1 MPVFHTKTIE
11 AILDPVAQQV
21 SQLVILHEEAQDG
34 NAMPDLSRPVMAVS
48 AAVQNLV
55 KVGRDTANS
64 TDDKILKQEMPPAF
78 QGVEQSATKLYEAA
92 MMLKEDPYS
101 SPARKMLIDGARG
114 ILSGTSDL
122 LLCFDQSEVRKI
134 VRVAKGVLEY
144 LAVSE
149 VVESMEDLV
158 TFVKNLSPGMANLA
172 NKVTGRSKE
181 LTHTAHANGLV
192 NHTENLK
199 RTTPILVSSIKIFVT
214 TLQKGGAGR
223 DEAQQNRN
231 FIIGRMSHDVNE
243 IIRILQ
249 LTSADDDD
257 WSMDDLTIMK
267 KSLLNI
273 TNQMNMAQTWLAN
286 SNAEPGGLGEKAVRD
301 ILRDARRVADRL
313 EGPQREHLLATIN
326 EIEVMMNELC
336 ALRAKGQGNSPR
348 ALQLA
353 KQIAEK
359 LGYLHQEVDFAVK
372 DAVKS
377 GVTRTAYTLAGKV
390 EQAQKWL
397 RNPAQDDKGVGR
409 RAVAGIVAQGRKV
422 AQNLSE
428 PERGELLRLCD
439 EVESLS
445 QQITDLVNRGQGN
458 SPQCLDAARRLAER
472 LPSLQKMIENALAK
486 EVAEVFMDT
495 TTPLKELER
504 AAKAPADDP
513 NRQQT
518 YTSKAT
524 IFLTHANKISD
535 TAKLVA
541 EAGASN
547 DRPLVEELNN
557 KAQEVKDL
565 APQVV
570 AAGKVLL
577 LNPGEQTAV
586 SHFDELKREY
596 MGKVETLTDLVDQ
609 AVDTVEFVK
618 ASEEAIK
625 RDSEKVAQAIQQ
637 NDPNVIAAKASSIA
651 RRAQRVAVVASKEAA
666 NSEDPKFV
674 QDVSRAANQ
683 LSGDI
688 PPSVT
693 AAKGVTLNPAD
704 RNAQDKWFTANK
716 QLMKSV
722 AAVRIPLTVEIPLEQ
737 SLPPPPP
744 LPPMG
749 AMEHSAVPQRG
760 PSSFAPV
767 QASSGYST
775 QSAPPVPPPPPGSAY
790 SRQATPSYQLPYLE
804 ADQPTPL
811 PPPSPQL
818 YTSSLNGH
826 SYHHDNQP
834 ESYSHPPA
842 YFQDEKTPLH
852 SSHPYHDPLIS
863 VTPMSDLRPQTCLPV
878 ASTSPHVQTLTS
890 DPTLN
895 GSTPNPPHPYHD
907 PLTSVTP
914 MSDLRP
920 QTCHP
925 VASTSPHLQTLTS
938 DPTLNGS
945 TPNPPHFVATSSIRL
960 NPSPLHESGVTS
972 SPLHDL
978 SMTPVDLENGEQAAA
993 PPPPPPPPPK
1003 ASSDGQ
1009 AGYQPLGTSRN
1020 FPLGHGSAPMRGHS
1034 AAHDP
1039 ASQHKGPSF
1048 TIPQEIQDDL
1058 DAVLKTFPNYPSTP
1072 SVETPSSYAPPP
1084 VRSAPPTTAPKPRQV
1099 QSDVGD
1105 VRQALTVN
1113 QEPIMPPPPDMSRL
1127 QLEEAAP
1134 PRPPLPGDVPPPR
1147 PPPPEDT
1154 SLPLPEQGSHQPIMQ
1169 AAYDLHVETE
1179 QWSSK
1184 DNDLI
1189 AAAKRMA
1196 QLMAAMSKHVS
1207 GEGGNKK
1214 DLIDTAKEIVK
1225 VAALVTRLT
1234 REIANQCTDIRMRVN
1249 LLQVCE
1255 RIPTIS
1261 TQLKILSTVKAVML
1275 GSQESEEDMEATEML
1290 VGNAQNLMKA
1300 VKETV
1305 RAAKAASIKIRTDA
1319 GYKMRWVR
1327 QRPWYQ

>member
-1048 TIPQEIQDDL
+1048 TIPQE
-1058 DAVLKTFPNYPSTP
+1058 
-1072 SVETPSSYAPPP
+1072 
-1084 VRSAPPTTAPKPRQV
+1084 V

-1207 GEGGNKK
+1207 GEKTSKK
-1214 DLIDTAKEIVK
+1214 ELI
-1225 VAALVTRLT
+1225 
-1234 REIANQCTDIRMRVN
+1234 EIAKKIAQASLEVVRLAGEIAAQCTDKRMKNN

>member
-1 MPVFHTKTIE
+1 
-11 AILDPVAQQV
+11 
-21 SQLVILHEEAQDG
+21 
-34 NAMPDLSRPVMAVS
+34 MPDLSNPVMAVS

-55 KVGRDTANS
+55 KVGKDTANS

-78 QGVEQSATKLYEAA
+78 TGVEESANKLAEAA
-92 MMLKEDPYS
+92 MQLKQDPYS
-101 SPARKMLIDGARG
+101 SPARKKLIDGARG
-114 ILSGTSDL
+114 ILGGTSDL

-149 VVESMEDLV
+149 VVECLEDLV
-158 TFVKNLSPGMANLA
+158 TFVKNLSPGMANMA
-172 NKVTGRSKE
+172 NKVTSRSKE
-181 LTHTAHANGLV
+181 LTHTAHANGLI

-199 RTTPILVSSIKIFVT
+199 RTTPILVSSMKIFVA
-214 TLQKGGAGR
+214 TLKKGGAGR

-231 FIIGRMSHDVNE
+231 FIIGCMSHDVNE

-249 LTSADDDD
+249 LTSADDDEL
-257 WSMDDLTIMK
+257 SLDDLAIMK

-273 TNQMNMAQTWLAN
+273 TNQMTMAQTWLAN
-286 SNAEPGGLGEKAVRD
+286 PDGEPGGLGEKAVRD

-313 EGPQREHLLATIN
+313 EGPQRERLLTAIN
-326 EIEVMMNELC
+326 EIEAMMNELC
-336 ALRAKGQGNSPR
+336 DLRAKGQGNSPR
-348 ALQLA
+348 ALQLSR
-353 KQIAEK
+353 QIAEK
-359 LGYLHQEVDFAVK
+359 LDHLHRMVDGSVKEAVR
-372 DAVKS
+372 S

-397 RNPAQDDKGVGR
+397 RNPAQDDKGLGR
-409 RAVAGIVAQGRKV
+409 KAIAGIVAQGRKV
-422 AQNLSE
+422 AQNLTG
-428 PERGELLRLCD
+428 PERSELLRLCD
-439 EVESLS
+439 EVEGLS

-458 SPQCLDAARRLAER
+458 SPACLEAARRLAEK
-472 LPSLQKMIENALAK
+472 LPVLQKAIENALVR
-486 EVAEVFMDT
+486 EVADVFMDT

-504 AAKAPADDP
+504 AAKAPINVPD
-513 NRQQT
+513 RQQT

-524 IFLTHANKISD
+524 IFLKHANKVSD

-547 DRPLVEELNN
+547 DRLLVVELNN
-557 KAQEVKDL
+557 KAQEVRDL

-577 LNPGEQTAV
+577 LNPDEHIAV
-586 SHFDELKREY
+586 SHFDELKKEY
-596 MGKVETLTDLVDQ
+596 VGKVEALTDLVDQ

-625 RDSEKVAQAIQQ
+625 AESEDVDRAIKQ
-637 NDPNVIAAKASSIA
+637 NNAPVIAEKASNIA

-674 QDVSRAANQ
+674 HDVSQAANQ
-683 LSGDI
+683 LSADI
-688 PPSVT
+688 PASVI
-693 AAKGVTLNPAD
+693 AAKTVSQNPND
-704 RNAQDKWFTANK
+704 RNGQDHWYSANK
-716 QLMKSV
+716 QLRKSI

-760 PSSFAPV
+760 PSFDPI
-767 QASSGYST
+767 QASSGYAT
-775 QSAPPVPPPPPGSAY
+775 ESAPAVPPPPPSSAY
-790 SRQATPSYQLPYLE
+790 ANQATPSYQDSLPN
-804 ADQPTPL
+804 ASHQ
-811 PPPSPQL
+811 
-818 YTSSLNGH
+818 
-826 SYHHDNQP
+826 SYH
-834 ESYSHPPA
+834 
-842 YFQDEKTPLH
+842 PLN
-852 SSHPYHDPLIS
+852 P
-863 VTPMSDLRPQTCLPV
+863 VTSDLRPQGHPLHM
-878 ASTSPHVQTLTS
+878 TSPYDPTLTS
-890 DPTLN
+890 DPNTSGPSSNQPNFVSSSSISLN
-895 GSTPNPPHPYHD
+895 PQPLHD
-907 PLTSVTP
+907 P
-914 MSDLRP
+914 
-920 QTCHP
+920 
-925 VASTSPHLQTLTS
+925 A
-938 DPTLNGS
+938 
-945 TPNPPHFVATSSIRL
+945 
-960 NPSPLHESGVTS
+960 VTS
-972 SPLHDL
+972 SPLYDL
-978 SMTPVDLENGEQAAA
+978 SMTPVDLENGEQSV

-1003 ASSDGQ
+1003 ATSEPAD
-1009 AGYQPLGTSRN
+1009 YQPLGISRN
-1020 FPLGHGSAPMRGHS
+1020 FPHGHGSSPKRAPS
-1034 AAHDP
+1034 AHDP
-1039 ASQHKGPSF
+1039 ASQHKAPSF

-1072 SVETPSSYAPPP
+1072 SVETPTYAPPP
-1084 VRSAPPTTAPKPRQV
+1084 VRSAPPTTHPKPRQV

-1105 VRQALTVN
+1105 VRKALTVN
-1113 QEPIMPPPPDMSRL
+1113 QEPAIPPPPDMSRL

-1147 PPPPEDT
+1147 PPPPEDQ
-1154 SLPLPEQGSHQPIMQ
+1154 SLPVPEQGSHQPIMQ
-1169 AAYDLHVETE
+1169 AAYDLHVETA

>member
-749 AMEHSAVPQRG
+749 AMEHSAVPQ
-760 PSSFAPV
+760 
-767 QASSGYST
+767 
-775 QSAPPVPPPPPGSAY
+775 
-790 SRQATPSYQLPYLE
+790 
-804 ADQPTPL
+804 
-811 PPPSPQL
+811 
-818 YTSSLNGH
+818 
-826 SYHHDNQP
+826 
-834 ESYSHPPA
+834 
-842 YFQDEKTPLH
+842 
-852 SSHPYHDPLIS
+852 
-863 VTPMSDLRPQTCLPV
+863 
-878 ASTSPHVQTLTS
+878 
-890 DPTLN
+890 
-895 GSTPNPPHPYHD
+895 
-907 PLTSVTP
+907 
-914 MSDLRP
+914 
-920 QTCHP
+920 
-925 VASTSPHLQTLTS
+925 
-938 DPTLNGS
+938 
-945 TPNPPHFVATSSIRL
+945 
-960 NPSPLHESGVTS
+960 
-972 SPLHDL
+972 
-978 SMTPVDLENGEQAAA
+978 
-993 PPPPPPPPPK
+993 
-1003 ASSDGQ
+1003 
-1009 AGYQPLGTSRN
+1009 
-1020 FPLGHGSAPMRGHS
+1020 
-1034 AAHDP
+1034 
-1039 ASQHKGPSF
+1039 
-1048 TIPQEIQDDL
+1048 
-1058 DAVLKTFPNYPSTP
+1058 
-1072 SVETPSSYAPPP
+1072 
-1084 VRSAPPTTAPKPRQV
+1084 V

-1207 GEGGNKK
+1207 GEKTSKK
-1214 DLIDTAKEIVK
+1214 ELI
-1225 VAALVTRLT
+1225 
-1234 REIANQCTDIRMRVN
+1234 EIAKKIAQASLEVVRLAGEIAAQCTDKRMKNN

>member
-34 NAMPDLSRPVMAVS
+34 NAMPDLSNPVMAVS

-55 KVGRDTANS
+55 KVGKDTANS

-78 QGVEQSATKLYEAA
+78 TGVEESSNKLAEAA
-92 MMLKEDPYS
+92 MELKRDPYS
-101 SPARKMLIDGARG
+101 SPARKKLIDGARG

-149 VVESMEDLV
+149 VVECLEDLV
-158 TFVKNLSPGMANLA
+158 TFVKNLSPGMANMA
-172 NKVTGRSKE
+172 NKVTSRSKE
-181 LTHTAHANGLV
+181 LTHTAHANGLI

-199 RTTPILVSSIKIFVT
+199 RTTPVLVSSMKIFVT
-214 TLQKGGAGR
+214 VLKKGGAGR

-231 FIIGRMSHDVNE
+231 YIIGCMSHDVNE

-249 LTSADDDD
+249 LTSADDDEL
-257 WSMDDLTIMK
+257 SLDDLAIMK

-273 TNQMNMAQTWLAN
+273 TNQMTMAQTWLAN
-286 SNAEPGGLGEKAVRD
+286 PNGEPGGLGEKAVRD

-313 EGPQREHLLATIN
+313 EGPQRERLLAAIN
-326 EIEVMMNELC
+326 EIEAMMNELC
-336 ALRAKGQGNSPR
+336 DLRAKGQGNSPR
-348 ALQLA
+348 ALQLS
-353 KQIAEK
+353 KQIGER
-359 LGYLHQEVDFAVK
+359 LENLHRMVDGSVK
-372 DAVKS
+372 EAIRS

-409 RAVAGIVAQGRKV
+409 KAIAGIVAQGRKV
-422 AQNLSE
+422 AQNLTG
-428 PERGELLRLCD
+428 PERSELLRLCD
-439 EVESLS
+439 EVEGLS

-458 SPQCLDAARRLAER
+458 SPACLEAARRLAEK
-472 LPSLQKMIENALAK
+472 LPVLQKAIENALVR
-486 EVAEVFMDT
+486 EVADVFMDT

-504 AAKAPADDP
+504 AAKAPINVPD
-513 NRQQT
+513 RQQT

-524 IFLTHANKISD
+524 IFLRHANKLSD

-547 DRPLVEELNN
+547 DRPLVVELNT

-577 LNPGEQTAV
+577 LNPDEPNAV
-586 SHFDELKREY
+586 AHFDELKKEY
-596 MGKVETLTDLVDQ
+596 VGKVEALTDLVDQ

-625 RDSEKVAQAIQQ
+625 AESEDVDRAIKQ
-637 NDPNVIAAKASSIA
+637 NNAPVIAEKASNIA

-674 QDVSRAANQ
+674 HDVSQAANQ
-683 LSGDI
+683 LSADI
-688 PPSVT
+688 PASVI
-693 AAKGVTLNPAD
+693 AAKTVSQNPND
-704 RNAQDKWFTANK
+704 RNGQDHWYSANK
-716 QLMKSV
+716 
-722 AAVRIPLTVEIPLEQ
+722 
-737 SLPPPPP
+737 
-744 LPPMG
+744 
-749 AMEHSAVPQRG
+749 
-760 PSSFAPV
+760 
-767 QASSGYST
+767 
-775 QSAPPVPPPPPGSAY
+775 
-790 SRQATPSYQLPYLE
+790 
-804 ADQPTPL
+804 
-811 PPPSPQL
+811 
-818 YTSSLNGH
+818 
-826 SYHHDNQP
+826 
-834 ESYSHPPA
+834 
-842 YFQDEKTPLH
+842 
-852 SSHPYHDPLIS
+852 
-863 VTPMSDLRPQTCLPV
+863 
-878 ASTSPHVQTLTS
+878 
-890 DPTLN
+890 
-895 GSTPNPPHPYHD
+895 
-907 PLTSVTP
+907 
-914 MSDLRP
+914 
-920 QTCHP
+920 
-925 VASTSPHLQTLTS
+925 
-938 DPTLNGS
+938 
-945 TPNPPHFVATSSIRL
+945 
-960 NPSPLHESGVTS
+960 
-972 SPLHDL
+972 
-978 SMTPVDLENGEQAAA
+978 
-993 PPPPPPPPPK
+993 
-1003 ASSDGQ
+1003 
-1009 AGYQPLGTSRN
+1009 
-1020 FPLGHGSAPMRGHS
+1020 
-1034 AAHDP
+1034 
-1039 ASQHKGPSF
+1039 
-1048 TIPQEIQDDL
+1048 
-1058 DAVLKTFPNYPSTP
+1058 
-1072 SVETPSSYAPPP
+1072 
-1084 VRSAPPTTAPKPRQV
+1084 QV

-1105 VRQALTVN
+1105 VRKALTVN
-1113 QEPIMPPPPDMSRL
+1113 QEPAIPPPPDMSKL

-1147 PPPPEDT
+1147 PPPPEDQ
-1154 SLPLPEQGSHQPIMQ
+1154 SLPVPEQGSHQPIMQ
-1169 AAYDLHVETE
+1169 AAYDLHVETA

-1207 GEGGNKK
+1207 GEKTSKK
-1214 DLIDTAKEIVK
+1214 ELI
-1225 VAALVTRLT
+1225 
-1234 REIANQCTDIRMRVN
+1234 EIAKKIALASQEVVRLAGEIAAQCTDKRMKNN

>member
-790 SRQATPSYQLPYLE
+790 SRQATPSYQ
-804 ADQPTPL
+804 
-811 PPPSPQL
+811 
-818 YTSSLNGH
+818 
-826 SYHHDNQP
+826 
-834 ESYSHPPA
+834 
-842 YFQDEKTPLH
+842 
-852 SSHPYHDPLIS
+852 
-863 VTPMSDLRPQTCLPV
+863 
-878 ASTSPHVQTLTS
+878 
-890 DPTLN
+890 
-895 GSTPNPPHPYHD
+895 
-907 PLTSVTP
+907 
-914 MSDLRP
+914 
-920 QTCHP
+920 
-925 VASTSPHLQTLTS
+925 
-938 DPTLNGS
+938 
-945 TPNPPHFVATSSIRL
+945 
-960 NPSPLHESGVTS
+960 
-972 SPLHDL
+972 
-978 SMTPVDLENGEQAAA
+978 NGEQAAA

-1207 GEGGNKK
+1207 GEKTSKK
-1214 DLIDTAKEIVK
+1214 ELI
-1225 VAALVTRLT
+1225 
-1234 REIANQCTDIRMRVN
+1234 EIAKKIAQASLEVVRLAGEIAAQCTDKRMKNN

>member
-716 QLMKSV
+716 Q
-722 AAVRIPLTVEIPLEQ
+722 
-737 SLPPPPP
+737 
-744 LPPMG
+744 
-749 AMEHSAVPQRG
+749 
-760 PSSFAPV
+760 
-767 QASSGYST
+767 
-775 QSAPPVPPPPPGSAY
+775 
-790 SRQATPSYQLPYLE
+790 
-804 ADQPTPL
+804 
-811 PPPSPQL
+811 
-818 YTSSLNGH
+818 
-826 SYHHDNQP
+826 
-834 ESYSHPPA
+834 
-842 YFQDEKTPLH
+842 
-852 SSHPYHDPLIS
+852 
-863 VTPMSDLRPQTCLPV
+863 
-878 ASTSPHVQTLTS
+878 
-890 DPTLN
+890 
-895 GSTPNPPHPYHD
+895 
-907 PLTSVTP
+907 
-914 MSDLRP
+914 
-920 QTCHP
+920 
-925 VASTSPHLQTLTS
+925 
-938 DPTLNGS
+938 
-945 TPNPPHFVATSSIRL
+945 
-960 NPSPLHESGVTS
+960 
-972 SPLHDL
+972 
-978 SMTPVDLENGEQAAA
+978 
-993 PPPPPPPPPK
+993 
-1003 ASSDGQ
+1003 
-1009 AGYQPLGTSRN
+1009 
-1020 FPLGHGSAPMRGHS
+1020 
-1034 AAHDP
+1034 
-1039 ASQHKGPSF
+1039 
-1048 TIPQEIQDDL
+1048 IQDDL

-1207 GEGGNKK
+1207 GEKTSKK
-1214 DLIDTAKEIVK
+1214 ELI
-1225 VAALVTRLT
+1225 
-1234 REIANQCTDIRMRVN
+1234 EIAKKIAQASLEVVRLAGEIAAQCTDKRMKNN

>member
-1 MPVFHTKTIE
+1 
-11 AILDPVAQQV
+11 
-21 SQLVILHEEAQDG
+21 
-34 NAMPDLSRPVMAVS
+34 MPDLSNPVMAVS

-55 KVGRDTANS
+55 KVGKDTANS

-78 QGVEQSATKLYEAA
+78 TGVEESANKLAEAA
-92 MMLKEDPYS
+92 MQLKQDPYS
-101 SPARKMLIDGARG
+101 SPARKKLIDGARG
-114 ILSGTSDL
+114 ILGGTSDL

-149 VVESMEDLV
+149 VVECLEDLV
-158 TFVKNLSPGMANLA
+158 TFVKNLSPGMANMA
-172 NKVTGRSKE
+172 NKVTSRSKE
-181 LTHTAHANGLV
+181 LTHTAHANGLI

-199 RTTPILVSSIKIFVT
+199 RTTPILVSSMKIFVA
-214 TLQKGGAGR
+214 TLKKGGAGR

-231 FIIGRMSHDVNE
+231 FIIGCMSHDVNE

-249 LTSADDDD
+249 LTSADDDEL
-257 WSMDDLTIMK
+257 SLDDLAIMK

-273 TNQMNMAQTWLAN
+273 TNQMTMAQTWLAN
-286 SNAEPGGLGEKAVRD
+286 PDGEPGGLGEKAVRD

-313 EGPQREHLLATIN
+313 EGPQRERLLTAIN
-326 EIEVMMNELC
+326 EIEAMMNELC
-336 ALRAKGQGNSPR
+336 DLRAKGQGNSPR
-348 ALQLA
+348 ALQLSR
-353 KQIAEK
+353 QIAEK
-359 LGYLHQEVDFAVK
+359 LDHLHRMVDGSVKEAVR
-372 DAVKS
+372 S

-397 RNPAQDDKGVGR
+397 RNPAQDDKGLGR
-409 RAVAGIVAQGRKV
+409 KAIAGIVAQGRKV
-422 AQNLSE
+422 AQNLTG
-428 PERGELLRLCD
+428 PERSELLRLCD
-439 EVESLS
+439 EVEGLS

-458 SPQCLDAARRLAER
+458 SPACLEAARRLAEK
-472 LPSLQKMIENALAK
+472 LPVLQKAIENALVR
-486 EVAEVFMDT
+486 EVADVFMDT

-504 AAKAPADDP
+504 AAKAPINVPD
-513 NRQQT
+513 RQQT

-524 IFLTHANKISD
+524 IFLKHANKVSD

-547 DRPLVEELNN
+547 DRLLVVELNN
-557 KAQEVKDL
+557 KAQEVRDL

-577 LNPGEQTAV
+577 LNPDEHIAV
-586 SHFDELKREY
+586 SHFDELKKEY
-596 MGKVETLTDLVDQ
+596 VGKVEALTDLVDQ

-625 RDSEKVAQAIQQ
+625 AESEDVDRAIKQ
-637 NDPNVIAAKASSIA
+637 NNAPVIAEKASNIA

-674 QDVSRAANQ
+674 HDVSQAANQ
-683 LSGDI
+683 LSADI
-688 PPSVT
+688 PASVI
-693 AAKGVTLNPAD
+693 AAKTVSQNPND
-704 RNAQDKWFTANK
+704 RNGQDHWYSANK
-716 QLMKSV
+716 QLRKSI

-760 PSSFAPV
+760 PSFDPI
-767 QASSGYST
+767 QASSGYAT
-775 QSAPPVPPPPPGSAY
+775 ESAPAVPPPPPSSAY
-790 SRQATPSYQLPYLE
+790 ANQATPSYQ
-804 ADQPTPL
+804 
-811 PPPSPQL
+811 
-818 YTSSLNGH
+818 
-826 SYHHDNQP
+826 
-834 ESYSHPPA
+834 
-842 YFQDEKTPLH
+842 
-852 SSHPYHDPLIS
+852 
-863 VTPMSDLRPQTCLPV
+863 
-878 ASTSPHVQTLTS
+878 
-890 DPTLN
+890 
-895 GSTPNPPHPYHD
+895 
-907 PLTSVTP
+907 
-914 MSDLRP
+914 
-920 QTCHP
+920 
-925 VASTSPHLQTLTS
+925 
-938 DPTLNGS
+938 
-945 TPNPPHFVATSSIRL
+945 
-960 NPSPLHESGVTS
+960 
-972 SPLHDL
+972 
-978 SMTPVDLENGEQAAA
+978 
-993 PPPPPPPPPK
+993 
-1003 ASSDGQ
+1003 
-1009 AGYQPLGTSRN
+1009 PLGISRN
-1020 FPLGHGSAPMRGHS
+1020 FPHGHGSSPKRAPS
-1034 AAHDP
+1034 AHDP
-1039 ASQHKGPSF
+1039 ASQHKAPSF

-1072 SVETPSSYAPPP
+1072 SVETPTYAPPP
-1084 VRSAPPTTAPKPRQV
+1084 VRSAPPTTHPKPRQV

-1105 VRQALTVN
+1105 VRKALTVN
-1113 QEPIMPPPPDMSRL
+1113 QEPAIPPPPDMSRL

-1147 PPPPEDT
+1147 PPPPEDQ
-1154 SLPLPEQGSHQPIMQ
+1154 SLPVPEQGSHQPIMQ
-1169 AAYDLHVETE
+1169 AAYDLHVETA

-1207 GEGGNKK
+1207 GEKTSKK
-1214 DLIDTAKEIVK
+1214 ELI
-1225 VAALVTRLT
+1225 
-1234 REIANQCTDIRMRVN
+1234 EIAKKIALASLEVVRLAGEIAAQCTDKRMKNN

>member
-34 NAMPDLSRPVMAVS
+34 NAMPDLSNPVMAVS

-55 KVGRDTANS
+55 KVGKDTANS

-78 QGVEQSATKLYEAA
+78 TGVEESSNKLAEAA
-92 MMLKEDPYS
+92 MELKRDPYS
-101 SPARKMLIDGARG
+101 SPARKKLIDGARG

-149 VVESMEDLV
+149 VVECLEDLV
-158 TFVKNLSPGMANLA
+158 TFVKNLSPGMANMA
-172 NKVTGRSKE
+172 NKVTSRSKE
-181 LTHTAHANGLV
+181 LTHTAHANGLI

-199 RTTPILVSSIKIFVT
+199 RTTPVLVSSMKIFVT
-214 TLQKGGAGR
+214 VLKKGGAGR

-231 FIIGRMSHDVNE
+231 YIIGCMSHDVNE

-249 LTSADDDD
+249 LTSADDDEL
-257 WSMDDLTIMK
+257 SLDDLAIMK

-273 TNQMNMAQTWLAN
+273 TNQMTMAQTWLAN
-286 SNAEPGGLGEKAVRD
+286 PNGEPGGLGEKAVRD

-313 EGPQREHLLATIN
+313 EGPQRERLLAAIN
-326 EIEVMMNELC
+326 EIEAMMNELC
-336 ALRAKGQGNSPR
+336 DLRAKGQGNSPR
-348 ALQLA
+348 ALQLS
-353 KQIAEK
+353 KQIGER
-359 LGYLHQEVDFAVK
+359 LENLHRMVDGSVK
-372 DAVKS
+372 EAIRS

-409 RAVAGIVAQGRKV
+409 KAIAGIVAQGRKV
-422 AQNLSE
+422 AQNLTG
-428 PERGELLRLCD
+428 PERSELLRLCD
-439 EVESLS
+439 EVEGLS

-458 SPQCLDAARRLAER
+458 SPACLEAARRLAEK
-472 LPSLQKMIENALAK
+472 LPVLQKAIENALVR
-486 EVAEVFMDT
+486 EVADVFMDT

-504 AAKAPADDP
+504 AAKAPINVPD
-513 NRQQT
+513 RQQT

-524 IFLTHANKISD
+524 IFLRHANKLSD

-547 DRPLVEELNN
+547 DRPLVVELNT

-577 LNPGEQTAV
+577 LNPDEPNAV
-586 SHFDELKREY
+586 AHFDELKKEY
-596 MGKVETLTDLVDQ
+596 VGKVEALTDLVDQ

-625 RDSEKVAQAIQQ
+625 AESEDVDRAIKQ
-637 NDPNVIAAKASSIA
+637 NNAPVIAEKASNIA

-674 QDVSRAANQ
+674 HDVSQAANQ
-683 LSGDI
+683 LSADI
-688 PPSVT
+688 PASVI
-693 AAKGVTLNPAD
+693 AAKTVSQNPND
-704 RNAQDKWFTANK
+704 RNGQDHWYSANK
-716 QLMKSV
+716 Q
-722 AAVRIPLTVEIPLEQ
+722 
-737 SLPPPPP
+737 
-744 LPPMG
+744 
-749 AMEHSAVPQRG
+749 
-760 PSSFAPV
+760 
-767 QASSGYST
+767 
-775 QSAPPVPPPPPGSAY
+775 
-790 SRQATPSYQLPYLE
+790 
-804 ADQPTPL
+804 
-811 PPPSPQL
+811 
-818 YTSSLNGH
+818 
-826 SYHHDNQP
+826 
-834 ESYSHPPA
+834 
-842 YFQDEKTPLH
+842 
-852 SSHPYHDPLIS
+852 
-863 VTPMSDLRPQTCLPV
+863 
-878 ASTSPHVQTLTS
+878 
-890 DPTLN
+890 
-895 GSTPNPPHPYHD
+895 
-907 PLTSVTP
+907 
-914 MSDLRP
+914 
-920 QTCHP
+920 
-925 VASTSPHLQTLTS
+925 
-938 DPTLNGS
+938 
-945 TPNPPHFVATSSIRL
+945 
-960 NPSPLHESGVTS
+960 
-972 SPLHDL
+972 
-978 SMTPVDLENGEQAAA
+978 
-993 PPPPPPPPPK
+993 
-1003 ASSDGQ
+1003 
-1009 AGYQPLGTSRN
+1009 
-1020 FPLGHGSAPMRGHS
+1020 
-1034 AAHDP
+1034 
-1039 ASQHKGPSF
+1039 
-1048 TIPQEIQDDL
+1048 IQDDL

-1072 SVETPSSYAPPP
+1072 SVETPTYAPPP
-1084 VRSAPPTTAPKPRQV
+1084 VRSAPPITSPKPRQV

-1105 VRQALTVN
+1105 VRKALTVN
-1113 QEPIMPPPPDMSRL
+1113 QEPAIPPPPDMSKL

-1147 PPPPEDT
+1147 PPPPEDQ
-1154 SLPLPEQGSHQPIMQ
+1154 SLPVPEQGSHQPIMQ
-1169 AAYDLHVETE
+1169 AAYDLHVETA

>member
-1 MPVFHTKTIE
+1 
-11 AILDPVAQQV
+11 
-21 SQLVILHEEAQDG
+21 
-34 NAMPDLSRPVMAVS
+34 MPDLSNPVMAVS

-55 KVGRDTANS
+55 KVGKDTANS

-78 QGVEQSATKLYEAA
+78 TGVEESANKLAEAA
-92 MMLKEDPYS
+92 MQLKQDPYS
-101 SPARKMLIDGARG
+101 SPARKKLIDGARG
-114 ILSGTSDL
+114 ILGGTSDL

-149 VVESMEDLV
+149 VVECLEDLV
-158 TFVKNLSPGMANLA
+158 TFVKNLSPGMANMA
-172 NKVTGRSKE
+172 NKVTSRSKE
-181 LTHTAHANGLV
+181 LTHTAHANGLI

-199 RTTPILVSSIKIFVT
+199 RTTPILVSSMKIFVA
-214 TLQKGGAGR
+214 TLKKGGAGR

-231 FIIGRMSHDVNE
+231 FIIGCMSHDVNE

-249 LTSADDDD
+249 LTSADDDEL
-257 WSMDDLTIMK
+257 SLDDLAIMK

-273 TNQMNMAQTWLAN
+273 TNQMTMAQTWLAN
-286 SNAEPGGLGEKAVRD
+286 PDGEPGGLGEKAVRD

-313 EGPQREHLLATIN
+313 EGPQRERLLTAIN
-326 EIEVMMNELC
+326 EIEAMMNELC
-336 ALRAKGQGNSPR
+336 DLRAKGQGNSPR
-348 ALQLA
+348 ALQLSR
-353 KQIAEK
+353 QIAEK
-359 LGYLHQEVDFAVK
+359 LDHLHRMVDGSVKEAVR
-372 DAVKS
+372 S

-397 RNPAQDDKGVGR
+397 RNPAQDDKGLGR
-409 RAVAGIVAQGRKV
+409 KAIAGIVAQGRKV
-422 AQNLSE
+422 AQNLTG
-428 PERGELLRLCD
+428 PERSELLRLCD
-439 EVESLS
+439 EVEGLS

-458 SPQCLDAARRLAER
+458 SPACLEAARRLAEK
-472 LPSLQKMIENALAK
+472 LPVLQKAIENALVR
-486 EVAEVFMDT
+486 EVADVFMDT

-504 AAKAPADDP
+504 AAKAPINVPD
-513 NRQQT
+513 RQQT

-524 IFLTHANKISD
+524 IFLKHANKVSD

-547 DRPLVEELNN
+547 DRLLVVELNN
-557 KAQEVKDL
+557 KAQEVRDL

-577 LNPGEQTAV
+577 LNPDEHIAV
-586 SHFDELKREY
+586 SHFDELKKEY
-596 MGKVETLTDLVDQ
+596 VGKVEALTDLVDQ

-625 RDSEKVAQAIQQ
+625 AESEDVDRAIKQ
-637 NDPNVIAAKASSIA
+637 NNAPVIAEKASNIA

-674 QDVSRAANQ
+674 HDVSQAANQ
-683 LSGDI
+683 LSADI
-688 PPSVT
+688 PASVI
-693 AAKGVTLNPAD
+693 AAKTVSQNPND
-704 RNAQDKWFTANK
+704 RNGQDHWYSANK
-716 QLMKSV
+716 QLRKSI

-760 PSSFAPV
+760 PSFDPI
-767 QASSGYST
+767 QASSGYAT
-775 QSAPPVPPPPPGSAY
+775 ESAPAVPPPPPSSAY
-790 SRQATPSYQLPYLE
+790 ANQATPSYQ
-804 ADQPTPL
+804 
-811 PPPSPQL
+811 
-818 YTSSLNGH
+818 
-826 SYHHDNQP
+826 
-834 ESYSHPPA
+834 
-842 YFQDEKTPLH
+842 
-852 SSHPYHDPLIS
+852 
-863 VTPMSDLRPQTCLPV
+863 
-878 ASTSPHVQTLTS
+878 
-890 DPTLN
+890 
-895 GSTPNPPHPYHD
+895 
-907 PLTSVTP
+907 
-914 MSDLRP
+914 
-920 QTCHP
+920 
-925 VASTSPHLQTLTS
+925 
-938 DPTLNGS
+938 
-945 TPNPPHFVATSSIRL
+945 
-960 NPSPLHESGVTS
+960 
-972 SPLHDL
+972 
-978 SMTPVDLENGEQAAA
+978 NGEQSV

-1003 ASSDGQ
+1003 ATSEPAD
-1009 AGYQPLGTSRN
+1009 YQPLGISRN
-1020 FPLGHGSAPMRGHS
+1020 FPHGHGSSPKRAPS
-1034 AAHDP
+1034 AHDP
-1039 ASQHKGPSF
+1039 ASQHKAPSF

-1072 SVETPSSYAPPP
+1072 SVETPTYAPPP
-1084 VRSAPPTTAPKPRQV
+1084 VRSAPPTTHPKPRQV

-1105 VRQALTVN
+1105 VRKALTVN
-1113 QEPIMPPPPDMSRL
+1113 QEPAIPPPPDMSRL

-1147 PPPPEDT
+1147 PPPPEDQ
-1154 SLPLPEQGSHQPIMQ
+1154 SLPVPEQGSHQPIMQ
-1169 AAYDLHVETE
+1169 AAYDLHVETA

>member
-34 NAMPDLSRPVMAVS
+34 NAMPDLSNPVMAVS

-55 KVGRDTANS
+55 KVGKDTANS

-78 QGVEQSATKLYEAA
+78 TGVEESSNKLAEAA
-92 MMLKEDPYS
+92 MELKRDPYS
-101 SPARKMLIDGARG
+101 SPARKKLIDGARG

-149 VVESMEDLV
+149 VVECLEDLV
-158 TFVKNLSPGMANLA
+158 TFVKNLSPGMANMA
-172 NKVTGRSKE
+172 NKVTSRSKE
-181 LTHTAHANGLV
+181 LTHTAHANGLI

-199 RTTPILVSSIKIFVT
+199 RTTPVLVSSMKIFVT
-214 TLQKGGAGR
+214 VLKKGGAGR

-231 FIIGRMSHDVNE
+231 YIIGCMSHDVNE

-249 LTSADDDD
+249 LTSADDDEL
-257 WSMDDLTIMK
+257 SLDDLAIMK

-273 TNQMNMAQTWLAN
+273 TNQMTMAQTWLAN
-286 SNAEPGGLGEKAVRD
+286 PNGEPGGLGEKAVRD

-313 EGPQREHLLATIN
+313 EGPQRERLLAAIN
-326 EIEVMMNELC
+326 EIEAMMNELC
-336 ALRAKGQGNSPR
+336 DLRAKGQGNSPR
-348 ALQLA
+348 ALQLS
-353 KQIAEK
+353 KQIGER
-359 LGYLHQEVDFAVK
+359 LENLHRMVDGSVK
-372 DAVKS
+372 EAIRS

-409 RAVAGIVAQGRKV
+409 KAIAGIVAQGRKV
-422 AQNLSE
+422 AQNLTG
-428 PERGELLRLCD
+428 PERSELLRLCD
-439 EVESLS
+439 EVEGLS

-458 SPQCLDAARRLAER
+458 SPACLEAARRLAEK
-472 LPSLQKMIENALAK
+472 LPVLQKAIENALVR
-486 EVAEVFMDT
+486 EVADVFMDT

-504 AAKAPADDP
+504 AAKAPINVPD
-513 NRQQT
+513 RQQT

-524 IFLTHANKISD
+524 IFLRHANKLSD

-547 DRPLVEELNN
+547 DRPLVVELNT

-577 LNPGEQTAV
+577 LNPDEPNAV
-586 SHFDELKREY
+586 AHFDELKKEY
-596 MGKVETLTDLVDQ
+596 VGKVEALTDLVDQ

-625 RDSEKVAQAIQQ
+625 AESEDVDRAIKQ
-637 NDPNVIAAKASSIA
+637 NNAPVIAEKASNIA

-674 QDVSRAANQ
+674 HDVSQAANQ
-683 LSGDI
+683 LSADI
-688 PPSVT
+688 PASVI
-693 AAKGVTLNPAD
+693 AAKTVSQNPND
-704 RNAQDKWFTANK
+704 RNGQDHWYSANK
-716 QLMKSV
+716 QLRKSI

-749 AMEHSAVPQRG
+749 AMEHSAVPQ
-760 PSSFAPV
+760 
-767 QASSGYST
+767 
-775 QSAPPVPPPPPGSAY
+775 
-790 SRQATPSYQLPYLE
+790 
-804 ADQPTPL
+804 
-811 PPPSPQL
+811 
-818 YTSSLNGH
+818 
-826 SYHHDNQP
+826 
-834 ESYSHPPA
+834 
-842 YFQDEKTPLH
+842 
-852 SSHPYHDPLIS
+852 
-863 VTPMSDLRPQTCLPV
+863 
-878 ASTSPHVQTLTS
+878 
-890 DPTLN
+890 
-895 GSTPNPPHPYHD
+895 
-907 PLTSVTP
+907 
-914 MSDLRP
+914 
-920 QTCHP
+920 
-925 VASTSPHLQTLTS
+925 
-938 DPTLNGS
+938 
-945 TPNPPHFVATSSIRL
+945 
-960 NPSPLHESGVTS
+960 
-972 SPLHDL
+972 
-978 SMTPVDLENGEQAAA
+978 
-993 PPPPPPPPPK
+993 
-1003 ASSDGQ
+1003 
-1009 AGYQPLGTSRN
+1009 
-1020 FPLGHGSAPMRGHS
+1020 
-1034 AAHDP
+1034 
-1039 ASQHKGPSF
+1039 
-1048 TIPQEIQDDL
+1048 IQDDL

-1072 SVETPSSYAPPP
+1072 SVETPTYAPPP
-1084 VRSAPPTTAPKPRQV
+1084 VRSAPPITSPKPRQV

-1105 VRQALTVN
+1105 VRKALTVN
-1113 QEPIMPPPPDMSRL
+1113 QEPAIPPPPDMSKL

-1147 PPPPEDT
+1147 PPPPEDQ
-1154 SLPLPEQGSHQPIMQ
+1154 SLPVPEQGSHQPIMQ
-1169 AAYDLHVETE
+1169 AAYDLHVETA

-1207 GEGGNKK
+1207 GEKTSKK
-1214 DLIDTAKEIVK
+1214 ELI
-1225 VAALVTRLT
+1225 
-1234 REIANQCTDIRMRVN
+1234 EIAKKIALASQEVVRLAGEIAAQCTDKRMKNN

>member
-716 QLMKSV
+716 Q
-722 AAVRIPLTVEIPLEQ
+722 
-737 SLPPPPP
+737 
-744 LPPMG
+744 
-749 AMEHSAVPQRG
+749 
-760 PSSFAPV
+760 
-767 QASSGYST
+767 
-775 QSAPPVPPPPPGSAY
+775 
-790 SRQATPSYQLPYLE
+790 
-804 ADQPTPL
+804 
-811 PPPSPQL
+811 
-818 YTSSLNGH
+818 
-826 SYHHDNQP
+826 
-834 ESYSHPPA
+834 
-842 YFQDEKTPLH
+842 
-852 SSHPYHDPLIS
+852 
-863 VTPMSDLRPQTCLPV
+863 
-878 ASTSPHVQTLTS
+878 
-890 DPTLN
+890 
-895 GSTPNPPHPYHD
+895 
-907 PLTSVTP
+907 
-914 MSDLRP
+914 
-920 QTCHP
+920 
-925 VASTSPHLQTLTS
+925 
-938 DPTLNGS
+938 
-945 TPNPPHFVATSSIRL
+945 
-960 NPSPLHESGVTS
+960 
-972 SPLHDL
+972 
-978 SMTPVDLENGEQAAA
+978 
-993 PPPPPPPPPK
+993 
-1003 ASSDGQ
+1003 
-1009 AGYQPLGTSRN
+1009 
-1020 FPLGHGSAPMRGHS
+1020 
-1034 AAHDP
+1034 
-1039 ASQHKGPSF
+1039 
-1048 TIPQEIQDDL
+1048 
-1058 DAVLKTFPNYPSTP
+1058 
-1072 SVETPSSYAPPP
+1072 
-1084 VRSAPPTTAPKPRQV
+1084 V

-1207 GEGGNKK
+1207 GEKTSKK
-1214 DLIDTAKEIVK
+1214 ELI
-1225 VAALVTRLT
+1225 
-1234 REIANQCTDIRMRVN
+1234 EIAKKIAQASLEVVRLAGEIAAQCTDKRMKNN